1 MNRDGVRLR
10 QQPGDYGEK
19 PIRRYKLTASL
30 SAGGSAAAVFEQW
43 DRNASPSPKYDDTSQ
58 TFTLY
63 SGPNKATGNSGDY
76 GYCAYFADRGQWEVI
91 AGGGAGVK
99 KVTFVLPMA
108 LTNQASVSGC
118 PVLND
123 WYSNAG
129 ATQITVNNEAG
140 WQGDAGA
147 EGYAEYRPSDG
158 TWPITLLPC
167 PQGSS

>member
-1 MNRDGVRLR
+1 MHDNVRLR
-10 QQPGDYGEK
+10 QKPGDYGEK
-19 PIRRYKLTASL
+19 PLRRYELTAAL
-30 SAGGSAAAVFEQW
+30 SAGGSASAKFIKW
-43 DRNASPSPKYDDTSQ
+43 DSDDEEYADAGQ

-63 SGPNKATGNSGDY
+63 SGNSEATGNDGDK
-76 GYCAYFADRGQWEVI
+76 GLCCYFADRGQWEVI
-91 AGGGAGVK
+91 AGGGGGVK

-108 LTNQASVSGC
+108 LTSQASVSGC

-129 ATQITVNNEAG
+129 TTSITALNEAG
-140 WQGDAGA
+140 WQADAGA

-158 TWPITLLPC
+158 QWVITLLPC